1 MVFDYGG
8 YNMKSI
14 KDFKRKY
21 ETLWLF
27 FKGIPQMAIGI
38 GINKEKQVFV
48 YDTPPYKFRDNYRK
62 EFDAIL
68 SQAEDYYL
76 SCMVDEIELEDEIIR
91 NIDLI
96 PLIKKSIKDGGYC
109 EYPKVEPRNF
119 PWLKSLLEAQIIS
132 DLEFNLAC
140 NHIRYCSETM
150 ESNVQKLCKLLK
162 RHGNVTAQPKVEEQ
176 QPNTKPSKRSKKEH
190 CFRDIVQYNDKDA
203 LMNRLHQLIDG
214 KGGADVG
221 AILLQAKIDGFLM
234 RVPNR
239 AEFENEFGK
248 LTDDENS
255 KAKSKW
261 EAIRKYLDDEE
272 DIAINKCSSM
282 NIRIF
287 EP

>member
-8 YNMKSI
+8 YNMESI

-38 GINKEKQVFV
+38 GVNKEKQVFV
-48 YDTPPYKFRDNYRK
+48 YDTPPYKFRENYRK

-96 PLIKKSIKDGGYC
+96 PSIKKSIKDGGYC

-132 DLEFNLAC
+132 NLEFNLAC
-140 NHIRYCSETM
+140 NHIRYCAETM

-162 RHGNVTAQPKVEEQ
+162 RHGNVNAQPKAEEQ
-176 QPNTKPSKRSKKEH
+176 QQESESNSFTENGNCMTAGDLLLRTFFGNHLTDFLKEARACKDGTAVARLVNWYINEYGLDNGGQYRKKPLH
-190 CFRDIVQYNDKDA
+190 DA
-203 LMNRLHQLIDG
+203 LLA
-214 KGGADVG
+214 KGVIKIKQSAWNN
-221 AILLQAKIDGFLM
+221 AIK
-234 RVPNR
+234 
-239 AEFENEFGK
+239 
-248 LTDDENS
+248 
-255 KAKSKW
+255 
-261 EAIRKYLDDEE
+261 
-272 DIAINKCSSM
+272 
-282 NIRIF
+282 
-287 EP
+287 